1 MSRLATATQPRPRDY
16 TQPEQAAHPSRRS
29 IGAAVLPIFPLNMVL
44 FPDGVLPLRIFE
56 PRYLDLVSRCLR
68 EETCFVAALITR
80 GVESGE
86 AEFHTLG
93 TTARIVDWDQ
103 GANGI
108 LHVQAVGE
116 HIAKIRDSAVEPNGL
131 YVGEVEISDA
141 REPTPVPMR
150 HHRLAELVSGY
161 LSELKSYSGR
171 AMRPDDAHWLAD
183 RLCELLP
190 LSLTQR
196 QTLLEESNALARLDS
211 LHSIIPEAVSA

>member
-1 MSRLATATQPRPRDY
+1 MQ
-16 TQPEQAAHPSRRS
+16 
-29 IGAAVLPIFPLNMVL
+29 VLPVFPLNMVL

-80 GVESGE
+80 GVETGD

-103 GANGI
+103 GPDGM

-116 HIAKIRDSAVEPNGL
+116 HIAHIRQSAVEPNGL
-131 YVGEVEISDA
+131 YVGEVEIAAA
-141 REPTPVPMR
+141 RRPTPVPMR

-161 LSELKSYSGR
+161 LSELKSYAGHEL
-171 AMRPDDAHWLAD
+171 RPGDAHWLAD

-196 QTLLEESNALARLDS
+196 QTLLEEQDALARLDA